1 MTTAELIFEDK
12 QVFQDRS
19 IIEMR
24 IWRVPSPVLQST
36 HMFKYSLFTD
46 TLVKSLSSL
55 ITNAERGTTGTSEE
69 SNIPTAS
76 TVSSG

>member
-12 QVFQDRS
+12 QVFQDGS

-36 HMFKYSLFTD
+36 HM
-46 TLVKSLSSL
+46 L